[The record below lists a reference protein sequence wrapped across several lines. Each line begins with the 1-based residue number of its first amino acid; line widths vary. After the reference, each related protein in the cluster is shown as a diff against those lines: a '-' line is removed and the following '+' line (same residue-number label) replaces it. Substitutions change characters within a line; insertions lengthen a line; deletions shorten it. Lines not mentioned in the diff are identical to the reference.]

1 MTKEKSI
8 VIWFGQKWSMKEG
21 ETVNSIIRDVRD
33 GVMMFDAPDYIKITD
48 KNQRSLTKVKRY

>member
-1 MTKEKSI
+1 MAKGKSI
-8 VIWFGQKWSMKEG
+8 VIWFGQKWSMEEG

-33 GVMMFDAPDYIKITD
+33 GVMVFDAPDYIKITD